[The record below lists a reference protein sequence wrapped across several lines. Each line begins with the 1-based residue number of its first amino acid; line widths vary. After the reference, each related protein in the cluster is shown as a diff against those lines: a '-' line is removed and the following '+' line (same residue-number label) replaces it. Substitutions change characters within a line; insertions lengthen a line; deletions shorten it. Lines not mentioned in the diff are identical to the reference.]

1 MGLIMP
7 LDDESRPIQPAAE
20 SGRDV
25 LSRVF
30 GHTEF
35 RGPQEAIINDVLAG
49 RDVLAIM
56 PTGAGKSICFQ
67 VPALIRPGTALVISP
82 LIALMEDQVRA
93 LRAAG
98 VRAATLNSQSAD
110 SSQVWR
116 DMADGQLDL
125 LYVSPERALTDSFA
139 NLVARVQIA
148 LIAIDEAHCVSQ
160 WGHDFRPEYRRLKPF
175 CDTLPGVPRIALTA
189 TADRETRADIAVQLG
204 IAADRVTLS
213 GFDRPNI
220 RYQVTGRDQLKRQ
233 ILDFLAGHA
242 GQAGII
248 YAPTRAATESICA
261 ALVEK
266 GIRARPYHA
275 GLDPVSRARH
285 QAEFVSAEDMV
296 MVATIAFGMGIDKPD
311 VRFVL
316 HAGLPRSI
324 EAYYQETGRA
334 GRDGDPAV
342 AQLIWGGEDVA
353 RQRGFIAASDGND
366 AFKTGEARRL
376 NALIAFLDTA
386 GCRRAQLLRY
396 FGEEP
401 PPVCGN
407 CDNCLNPPNIVDA
420 TEAARKLLSAVYRT
434 GQRFGVGHLIDVLAG
449 KASEKVAKFRH
460 DSLPLFGIGKDWPA
474 EQWKSLA
481 RQLEA
486 IDALERDP
494 EHGGLILGP
503 AARPI
508 LKGDVAISL
517 KQAPPRSRRSERSGD
532 TGLSAVDQ
540 PLFEVLRALR
550 RALAA
555 EAGVPPYVVFHDST
569 LRAMAASR
577 PATLAALGRVPGVG
591 AAKLER
597 WGPAFLAAISSGQSV
612 Q

>member
-1 MGLIMP
+1 MLHLP
-7 LDDESRPIQPAAE
+7 PSAATAPTPRE
-20 SGRDV
+20 V
-25 LSRVF
+25 LRRVF
-30 GHTEF
+30 GHSEF
-35 RGPQEAIINDVLAG
+35 RGPQAAIINDVLAG

-56 PTGAGKSICFQ
+56 PTGAGKSLCYQI
-67 VPALIRPGTALVISP
+67 PALIRPGTGLVISP

-110 SSQVWR
+110 SGQVWR
-116 DMADGQLDL
+116 DMADGRLDL
-125 LYVSPERALTDSFA
+125 LYVSPERALTDGFA
-139 NLVARVQIA
+139 ALVARVPIA

-175 CDTLPGVPRIALTA
+175 CDALPGVPRIALTA
-189 TADRETRADIAVQLG
+189 TADRETRIDIARQLG
-204 IAADRVTLS
+204 IGDDRVTLS

-220 RYQVTGRDQLKRQ
+220 RYQVAGRDQLKRQ
-233 ILDFLAGHA
+233 ILDFL
-242 GQAGII
+242 GQHRGAAGII
-248 YAPTRAATESICA
+248 YAPTRSATESICA
-261 ALVEK
+261 ALVEQ

-285 QAEFVSAEDMV
+285 QAEFVAAEDMV

-353 RQRGFIAASDGND
+353 RARGFIAASDGNE
-366 AFKTGEARRL
+366 AFKAAETRRL

-401 PPVCGN
+401 PAACGN
-407 CDNCLNPPNIVDA
+407 CDNCLNPPRILDA

-434 GQRFGVGHLIDVLAG
+434 GQRFGVMHLIDVLAG
-449 KASEKVAKFRH
+449 KPSEKVQTFRH
-460 DSLPLFGIGKDWPA
+460 DRLALFGIGKDWPA
-474 EQWKSLA
+474 DQWKGLA

-486 IDALERDP
+486 MDALERDP
-494 EHGGLILGP
+494 DHGGLILGP
-503 AARPI
+503 AARAI
-508 LKGDVAISL
+508 LKGEVTISL
-517 KQAPPRSRRSERSGD
+517 KQAPPRSRRGTTDS
-532 TGLSAVDQ
+532 TAAGLSAADQ
-540 PLFEVLRALR
+540 PLFEALRALR

-555 EAGVPPYVVFHDST
+555 EGGVPPYMVFHDST
-569 LRAMAASR
+569 LRAMAISR
-577 PATLAALGRVPGVG
+577 PGSLAELGRVPGVG

-597 WGPAFLAAISSGQSV
+597 WGPAFLEVISSAGQSV
-612 Q
+612 R

>member
-1 MGLIMP
+1 MLHASAP
-7 LDDESRPIQPAAE
+7 PAR
-20 SGRDV
+20 SSPHDV
-25 LSRVF
+25 LRRVF
-30 GHTEF
+30 GHREF
-35 RGPQEAIINDVLAG
+35 RGPQEAIIADVLAG

-56 PTGAGKSICFQ
+56 PTGAGKSLCYQI
-67 VPALIRPGTALVISP
+67 PALIRPGTGIVISP

-110 SSQVWR
+110 SGQVWR

-125 LYVSPERALTDSFA
+125 LYVSPERALTDGFSA
-139 NLVARVQIA
+139 LVARVPIA

-160 WGHDFRPEYRRLKPF
+160 WGHDFRPEYRRLRPF
-175 CDTLPGVPRIALTA
+175 CDALAGVPRIALTA

-204 IAADRVTLS
+204 IASDRVTLS

-220 RYQVTGRDQLKRQ
+220 RYQVAGRDNLKRQ
-233 ILDFLAGHA
+233 ILDFLGNHA

-248 YAPTRAATESICA
+248 YAPTRAATENICA
-261 ALVEK
+261 ALVDK
-266 GIRARPYHA
+266 GVRARPYHA

-285 QAEFVSAEDMV
+285 QAEFVAAEDMV

-353 RQRGFIAASDGND
+353 RQRGFIAASEGTEG
-366 AFKTGEARRL
+366 FKAGEARRL
-376 NALIAFLDTA
+376 NALIAFLDTP
-386 GCRRAQLLRY
+386 GCRRAELLRY
-396 FGEEP
+396 FGEVP
-401 PPVCGN
+401 PAACGN
-407 CDNCLNPPNIVDA
+407 CDNCLDPPAIIDA

-449 KASEKVAKFRH
+449 KRSEKVQKFHH
-460 DSLPLFGIGKDWPA
+460 DGLSLFGIGKDWPA
-474 EQWKSLA
+474 EQWKALA

-486 IDALERDP
+486 LDALERDP

-503 AARPI
+503 AARAM
-508 LKGDVAISL
+508 LKGEVAISL
-517 KQAPPRSRRSERSGD
+517 KQPPQRARRRGDEAADSG
-532 TGLSAVDQ
+532 LAAADQ
-540 PLFEVLRALR
+540 PLFEALRALR

-577 PATLAALGRVPGVG
+577 PSTLPALGRIPGVG

-597 WGPAFLAAISSGQSV
+597 WGPAFLAAISSDPTAR
-612 Q
+612 

>member
-1 MGLIMP
+1 MTPHDIL
-7 LDDESRPIQPAAE
+7 RQ
-20 SGRDV
+20 
-25 LSRVF
+25 VF
-30 GHTEF
+30 GHAEF
-35 RGPQEAIINDVLAG
+35 RGPQLAIINDVLAG
-49 RDVLAIM
+49 RDVVAIM
-56 PTGAGKSICFQ
+56 PTGAGKSICYQ
-67 VPALIRPGTALVISP
+67 VPALIRPGTGLVISP
-82 LIALMEDQVRA
+82 LIALMEDQVRS

-110 SSQVWR
+110 SASVWR

-139 NLVARVQIA
+139 ALVARVPIA

-175 CDTLPGVPRIALTA
+175 CETLPGVPRIALTA

-220 RYQVTGRDQLKRQ
+220 RYQVAGRDNLKRQ
-233 ILDFLAGHA
+233 LLDFLAGHA

-248 YAPTRAATESICA
+248 YAPTRSATENICA

-275 GLDPVSRARH
+275 GLDPVSRSRH
-285 QAEFVSAEDMV
+285 QAEFVAAEDMV

-311 VRFVL
+311 VRFVA

-342 AQLIWGGEDVA
+342 AHLIWGGEDVA

-366 AFKTGEARRL
+366 AFKAGEARRL
-376 NALIAFLDTA
+376 NALLAFLDTP
-386 GCRRAQLLRY
+386 GCRRAELLRY
-396 FGEEP
+396 FGEVP
-401 PPVCGN
+401 PASCGN
-407 CDNCLNPPNIVDA
+407 CDNCLNPPAIVDA

-449 KASEKVAKFRH
+449 KPSEKVQKFHH
-460 DSLPLFGIGKDWPA
+460 DGLSLFGIGNDWPA
-474 EQWKSLA
+474 EQWKGLA

-508 LKGDVAISL
+508 LKGEIAISL
-517 KQAPPRSRRSERSGD
+517 KQAAPRSRRSSERSAD
-532 TGLSAVDQ
+532 AGLAGADQ
-540 PLFEVLRALR
+540 PLFEALR
-550 RALAA
+550 SLRRTLAA

-569 LRAMAASR
+569 LRAMATSR
-577 PATLAALGRVPGVG
+577 PESLSALGRVPGVG

-597 WGPAFLAAISSGQSV
+597 WGPAFLAVISSGQTV
-612 Q
+612 R

>member
-1 MGLIMP
+1 MTP
-7 LDDESRPIQPAAE
+7 H
-20 SGRDV
+20 DV
-25 LSRVF
+25 LQQVF
-30 GHTEF
+30 GHREF
-35 RGPQEAIINDVLAG
+35 RGPQQAIITDVLAG

-56 PTGAGKSICFQ
+56 PTGAGKSLCYQI
-67 VPALIRPGTALVISP
+67 PALVRPGTGIVISP
-82 LIALMEDQVRA
+82 LIALMEDQVRS
-93 LRAAG
+93 LQAAG

-110 SSQVWR
+110 SGQVWR
-116 DMADGQLDL
+116 DMADGRLDL
-125 LYVSPERALTDSFA
+125 LYVSPERALTDGFA
-139 NLVARVQIA
+139 ALVARVPIA

-160 WGHDFRPEYRRLKPF
+160 WGHDFRPEYRRLRPF
-175 CDTLPGVPRIALTA
+175 CDALPGVPRIALTA
-189 TADRETRADIAVQLG
+189 TADRETRADIARQLG
-204 IAADRVTLS
+204 IAEDRVTLS

-220 RYQVTGRDQLKRQ
+220 RYQVAGRDHLGRQ
-233 ILDFLAGHA
+233 ILDFLGNHA

-248 YAPTRAATESICA
+248 YAPTRAATTSICA

-275 GLDPVSRARH
+275 GLDPVSRMRH
-285 QAEFVSAEDMV
+285 QAEFVAAEDMV

-311 VRFVL
+311 VRFVV

-353 RQRGFIAASDGND
+353 RARGFIAASDGNE
-366 AFKTGEARRL
+366 AFKANEARRL

-396 FGEEP
+396 FGEAP
-401 PPVCGN
+401 PAACGN
-407 CDNCLNPPNIVDA
+407 CDNCLSPPSIVDA
-420 TEAARKLLSAVYRT
+420 TEAARKLLSAAYRT
-434 GQRFGVGHLIDVLAG
+434 GQRFGVGHLIDVLGG
-449 KASEKVAKFRH
+449 KASEKVQKFHH
-460 DSLPLFGIGKDWPA
+460 DGLALFGIGRDWPA
-474 EQWKSLA
+474 DQWKSLA

-486 IDALERDP
+486 MDALERDP

-503 AARPI
+503 AARSI
-508 LKGDVAISL
+508 LKGEVAVQM
-517 KQAPPRSRRSERSGD
+517 KQPAPRSRRSSERSSGD
-532 TGLSAVDQ
+532 AGLSAVDQ
-540 PLFEVLRALR
+540 PVFEALRALR
-550 RALAA
+550 RSLAA

-577 PATLAALGRVPGVG
+577 PDTLSALGRVPGVG

-597 WGPAFLAAISSGQSV
+597 WGPAFLAVISSGGQTV
-612 Q
+612 R